1 MNELKNIFE
10 QNAIQIQNL
19 DINLFPTC
27 LHQKTFIQFQSTL
40 KGPTAKYVDNAFD
53 LQNINAN
60 ETDHLMGLFAEGHL
74 AWIDARITNQDP
86 SLTNMTKKA
95 IEILNKNS
103 DDEKG
108 FFLMVEGGRIDHA
121 HHETWANRSI

>member
-1 MNELKNIFE
+1 M
-10 QNAIQIQNL
+10 
-19 DINLFPTC
+19 
-27 LHQKTFIQFQSTL
+27 

-53 LQNINAN
+53 LKNINAN

-74 AWIDARITNQDP
+74 PWLDTRMPNQDP

-95 IEILNKNS
+95 IEILSKNS
-103 DDEKG
+103 DEG

-121 HHETWANRSI
+121 HHETWANRSIRVHSQF